1 MAEIQ
6 AEETYIGFIKWCK
19 ITGWW
24 IVASFAL
31 LTMCN
36 YGVDG
41 SGSKYNGEV
50 YSPMNTS
57 K

>member
-6 AEETYIGFIKWCK
+6 AEETYIGFIRWCK